1 MLQLRPDHSAAEL
14 KIVLGR
20 RRGRMRGTMKINTRL
35 FGEVE
40 ISDDKIITFE
50 NGIIGF
56 PDMKKFAL
64 IHDEDV
70 GQGAGIRYMQSL
82 DEAGFAMPVMDPL
95 IVKPDYDPEVDDELL
110 ASVGNV
116 TEDNLLVLVTV
127 SVPSD
132 LTKMSVNLRGPLV
145 INVETHRACQMIV
158 DSSDF
163 PVKFPVYEILQSG
176 KAGV

>member
-1 MLQLRPDHSAAEL
+1 MGALCFGLSR
-14 KIVLGR
+14 GC
-20 RRGRMRGTMKINTRL
+20 GRMRGTMRINTRL

-64 IHDEDV
+64 IHDEEA
-70 GQGAGIRYMQSL
+70 GQGAGIRYLQSL
-82 DEAGFAMPVMDPL
+82 DETGFAMPVMDPL
-95 IVKPDYDPEVDDELL
+95 IVKPDYNPEVDDEML

-116 TEDNLLVLVTV
+116 TEDNILVLVTV

-132 LTKMSVNLRGPLV
+132 LTKMSVNLRGPFV
-145 INVETHRACQMIV
+145 INVETHKACQMIM
-158 DSSDF
+158 DNSDF
-163 PVKFPVYEILQSG
+163 PVKFPIYEILQG
-176 KAGV
+176 RKAGV